1 MEIETD
7 TIEAPSFWACYL
19 INGDSSGMEDRE
31 IDDANAFES
40 KLLEKGWNIACPDGE
55 AFFGSYFFPSEGR
68 ELGCHSLEY
77 PIYREVRRETE

>member
-55 AFFGSYFFPSEGR
+55 GGFIAFESFDD
-68 ELGCHSLEY
+68 
-77 PIYREVRRETE
+77 YRTAKNQK